1 MRILLRTAYSL
12 TAYSS
17 IVCSAKPGE
26 LPCQRRRAEPCDWLT
41 NKLVSIRMDRPWIRK
56 RSSTQAWSS
65 TSKGGTTDRG
75 RTDKGQIRRKGAGWI
90 SCALDW
96 KSQPRIYPERRPLEL
111 HLQPKLNRP
120 RTTAADDGVRGGNI

>member
-26 LPCQRRRAEPCDWLT
+26 LPCQRHRAEPCDWLT

-56 RSSTQAWSS
+56 ISNVQALVVHRQGREERTDKKKGRRLNLLRPRLEAPAPNLSGALTARTSPSTQAES
-65 TSKGGTTDRG
+65 
-75 RTDKGQIRRKGAGWI
+75 
-90 SCALDW
+90 
-96 KSQPRIYPERRPLEL
+96 P
-111 HLQPKLNRP
+111 
-120 RTTAADDGVRGGNI
+120 ADHRCR